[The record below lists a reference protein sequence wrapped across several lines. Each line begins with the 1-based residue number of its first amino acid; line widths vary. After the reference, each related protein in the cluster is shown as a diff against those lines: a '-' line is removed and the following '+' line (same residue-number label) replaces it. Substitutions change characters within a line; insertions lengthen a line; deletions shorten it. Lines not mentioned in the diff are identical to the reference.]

1 MAPYPDNFDGAK
13 FDRLYGV
20 DDPSAVRM
28 PTITQPI
35 GYESVTDYPDPNIS
49 TTVGMVWDGAYGCF
63 FLDFTERKI
72 GRRVDEIAEFSFSR
86 DGLRRFR
93 DLANRVLG
101 DRT

>member
-1 MAPYPDNFDGAK
+1 MAPYPANFNGAAFDARYGTNDDDNA
-13 FDRLYGV
+13 
-20 DDPSAVRM
+20 

-35 GYESVTDYPDPNIS
+35 GYESVTDHPDPNIS

-72 GRRVDEIAEFSFSR
+72 GRRVDQIAEFSLSR

-93 DLANRVLG
+93 DLADRVLG

>member
-1 MAPYPDNFDGAK
+1 MSNYPQNFNGAA
-13 FDRLYGV
+13 FDARYGT
-20 DDPSAVRM
+20 DDDDHT

-35 GYESVTDYPDPNIS
+35 GYESVTDHPDPNIS

>member
-1 MAPYPDNFDGAK
+1 MPYPSNFNGPA
-13 FDRLYGV
+13 FDARYGT
-20 DDPSAVRM
+20 DDDHT

-35 GYESVTDYPDPNIS
+35 GYDSITDHPDPNII
-49 TTVGMVWDGAYGCF
+49 TTVGMVWDGAYQCF

-93 DLANRVLG
+93 DLADRVLG